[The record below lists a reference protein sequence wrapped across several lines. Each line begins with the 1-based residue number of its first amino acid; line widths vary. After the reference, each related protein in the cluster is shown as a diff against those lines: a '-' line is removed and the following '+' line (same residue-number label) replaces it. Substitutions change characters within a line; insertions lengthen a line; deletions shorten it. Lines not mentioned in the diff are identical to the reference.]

1 MSKKIMEE
9 EPPTPQIVRMDQV
22 FAVGGTFEDPSEFTR
37 KVNRNL
43 VILNQSDKNCKV
55 KDIKFSAFS
64 DPRYSMAG
72 PILLAFII
80 AEVDV
85 DITPEPESRGRKRKK
100 KKKAKKHN

>member
-1 MSKKIMEE
+1 MEE
-9 EPPTPQIVRMDQV
+9 ETPIPQIVRMDQV
-22 FAVGGTFEDPSEFTR
+22 FAVGGTYEDPSEFTR

-43 VILNQSDKNCKV
+43 MILRQSDKNCKV

-64 DPRYSMAG
+64 DPRYSSAG

-85 DITPEPESRGRKRKK
+85 DITPEHEEHTGKRKK
-100 KKKAKKHN
+100 KKKKGK

>member
-1 MSKKIMEE
+1 MEDKIPIERD
-9 EPPTPQIVRMDQV
+9 IARIDQV
-22 FAVGGTFEDPSEFTR
+22 FAVGGTYEDPSEFTR

-43 VILNQSDKNCKV
+43 KILHQSDKNCKV

-64 DPRYSMAG
+64 DPRYSGAG

-85 DITPEPESRGRKRKK
+85 DITPEPEEKKRKRKK
-100 KKKAKKHN
+100 KKKKKSK

>member
-1 MSKKIMEE
+1 MEE
-9 EPPTPQIVRMDQV
+9 ESPRPQIVRMDQV

-37 KVNRNL
+37 KVNKNL
-43 VILNQSDKNCKV
+43 VILNQSDRNCKI
-55 KDIKFSAFS
+55 KDIKFNAFT

-85 DITPEPESRGRKRKK
+85 DITAELEDTSKQKK
-100 KKKAKKHN
+100 KKKKKRH

>member
-9 EPPTPQIVRMDQV
+9 ESPRPQIVRMDQV

-37 KVNRNL
+37 KVNKNL
-43 VILNQSDKNCKV
+43 VILNQSDRNCKI
-55 KDIKFSAFS
+55 KDIKFNAFT

-85 DITPEPESRGRKRKK
+85 DITAELEDTSKQKK
-100 KKKAKKHN
+100 KKKKKRH

>member
-1 MSKKIMEE
+1 MEE

-55 KDIKFSAFS
+55 KDIKFNAFS

-85 DITPEPESRGRKRKK
+85 DITQELEDTSKKKKRKK
-100 KKKAKKHN
+100 KKKHR